1 MKRALV
7 IRHARAET
15 LAANFTSVLRSE
27 NFQLEPLNIFDDAPG
42 YRSFQAP
49 PVEEISLIIA
59 LSGPMSVNQD
69 YPALREERD

>member
-15 LAANFTSVLRSE
+15 LAGNFTSVLRSE
-27 NFQLEPLNIFDDAPG
+27 NFELVPLNIFDDAPD

-49 PVEEISLIIA
+49 PLEDISLIIA
-59 LSGPMSVNQD
+59 LGGPMSANHD
-69 YPALREERD
+69 YPSLR